1 MIVVCAIIIVG
12 IARTSVSPRP
22 HHSTPARVVGASRC
36 VRSFVRSFLRSFVA
50 SRRVASRRDD
60 APPWT
65 PEHRTRDPSSRPVAR
80 LVVAKFVSL
89 DARVELGTG
98 WGRARSGRHSRARRV
113 DARDDGR
120 DLERVVRV
128 ASPRVRGPRA
138 RRVDARDMRPRVDID
153 IDIDVDID
161 VARRGARAPRG
172 DAPRSRVLVLVL
184 ALVVERDV
192 AVARRVSRALV
203 ARLGEEPKRR
213 RLPRRARR
221 RHGRAQTRAGV
232 VRANVDDERVWRGGR
247 VSSAND
253 V

>member
-1 MIVVCAIIIVG
+1 M
-12 IARTSVSPRP
+12 
-22 HHSTPARVVGASRC
+22 
-36 VRSFVRSFLRSFVA
+36 RSFVRSFVPSFLRLVA

-98 WGRARSGRHSRARRV
+98 WGRARSGRHS
-113 DARDDGR
+113 
-120 DLERVVRV
+120 
-128 ASPRVRGPRA
+128 RA